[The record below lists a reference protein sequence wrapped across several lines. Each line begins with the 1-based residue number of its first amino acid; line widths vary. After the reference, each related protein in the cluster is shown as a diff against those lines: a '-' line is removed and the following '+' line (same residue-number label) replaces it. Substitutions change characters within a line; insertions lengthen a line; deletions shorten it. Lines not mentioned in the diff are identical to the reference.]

1 MQHKKYDK
9 MLTFESDKNTFKMKS
24 NELIGL
30 QPLKINAIL
39 ILIAATKW
47 YFVFIIRW
55 NLAFQMFT
63 TFPEVGFNG
72 LRPIEN

>member
-47 YFVFIIRW
+47 YFVFIIR
-55 NLAFQMFT
+55 
-63 TFPEVGFNG
+63 
-72 LRPIEN
+72 